1 MSVPR
6 APIFLRLPFRL
17 DKSQNPRMDR
27 QNETRR
33 TPSEIERDRR
43 NEERRRESR
52 REHERVTIVD
62 DGTDRRQEE
71 RRDEG
76 S

>member
-27 QNETRR
+27 QT
-33 TPSEIERDRR
+33 EIERDRR